1 MSELGDVM
9 PRAEVERAPSG
20 ASGAAGVKPAARRR
34 LLVIDDEQSI
44 CDFIRRVAEAQ
55 DFEVVT
61 VVTHD
66 QFQSAYASFKPSAIL
81 LDLMMPNVDGIALLK
96 QLAAQGCAA
105 KLLIMSGFHPE
116 LLNST
121 RKLGAGYD
129 LDVRGTLHKPF
140 GLAELQKALR
150 TLE

>member
-1 MSELGDVM
+1 M
-9 PRAEVERAPSG
+9 PQAEVQRTSPLVSG
-20 ASGAAGVKPAARRR
+20 GATVRPAAKGR

-44 CDFIRRVAEAQ
+44 CDFIRRVAETQ
-55 DFEVVT
+55 GFEVVT

-66 QFQSAYASFKPSAIL
+66 QFQAAYATFKPSAIL
-81 LDLMMPNVDGIALLK
+81 LDLMMPNVDGVALLK

-116 LLNST
+116 LLNNT

-150 TLE
+150 TVE